1 MASEFETLWQSGQR
15 KAALRLARR
24 ELNESQTV
32 DEQEK
37 IVREVWSWV
46 IREIGSRDPLIE
58 EALREFAD
66 LMESLPGQTGVK
78 QAAMGLALQFE
89 RTLRFEEA
97 RTTLIEALPKVTTVT
112 MLEKLASFET
122 RLGLHDDALAH
133 YQQALE
139 LAEQEPTRGSRVPA
153 VLSALIEVS
162 EESGR
167 WDDADTFAARR
178 IQWLEKNR
186 KDAVQLAIALLQRAA
201 IATKLG
207 RIDPATRMLNH
218 AAILARKK
226 RDPSLLADV
235 SERLADVSIEAGCPK
250 GAIPHVKQA
259 IAALEKLDPRPA
271 DRIDALEAKLA
282 TLKT

>member
-1 MASEFETLWQSGQR
+1 MASEFETLWQAGQFE
-15 KAALRLARR
+15 AALHAARE
-24 ELNESQTV
+24 ELSAAQT
-32 DEQEK
+32 DEERK
-37 IVREVWSWV
+37 RVVEMAWSW
-46 IREIGSRDPLIE
+46 IIGKAGSNDPLFE
-58 EALREFAD
+58 EAILEFAD
-66 LMESLPGQTGVK
+66 LATEHLGQDGTERV
-78 QAAMGLALQFE
+78 ALGLAFHFE
-89 RTLRFEEA
+89 RTWRLKEA
-97 RTTLIEALPKVTTVT
+97 RATLTEALSSLTTVT
-112 MLEKLASFET
+112 MLEELAKIET
-122 RLGLHDDALAH
+122 RLGLHDDALTH

-139 LAEQEPTRGSRVPA
+139 LAEKEPTRGSRVPA

-167 WDDADTFAARR
+167 WDDADAFAARR

-218 AAILARKK
+218 AAILAKKK

-235 SERLADVSIEAGCPK
+235 SERLADVSIEAGRPK
-250 GAIPHVKQA
+250 DAIPHLKQA

-271 DRIDALEAKLA
+271 PRIDALEAKLA
-282 TLKT
+282 TLKP